1 MLPSAGLAHPTL
13 VEIDFRSTGL
23 VIMKILRSLI
33 VPVLVAASSALV
45 AQPPAP
51 QPVPVPAVAP
61 KATTQ
66 AAAPVAAAKAE
77 KVPDRTDAY
86 YHFQLGHMYEEMAA
100 TTGRGEDAARAIAEY
115 KSAIAADPGSSY
127 LASALADIYARA
139 GQIRDAVLTATDIIS
154 RDPDNLEARRL
165 LGRIYLRS
173 IGDQQGSSKESS
185 NILHLAIEQFEA
197 IVRLDPKSMEDHLL
211 LGRLYRLN
219 NETAKAEVEIRVAV
233 KLQPASEEAVT
244 TLAIL
249 YNEEG
254 DTARAA
260 DILTSVPE
268 DQRSP
273 RVYTVLGYTLEQR
286 KEFKKAVEAYRQAV
300 KLDPDNLD
308 AVRGLAEN
316 LLNDNQP
323 EAALEQLNLIAA
335 SDPQDAQTFLRIS
348 EIYRHEGQYTKAYDA
363 LKKSLAAAP
372 DSMEAKYNL
381 AVVEEALGQFDES
394 AAQLRDLLVASEKP
408 EGRANEHDLNNRA
421 IFLERL
427 GTVYRDQ
434 AKTKLA
440 VEAFHKM
447 TELGDEFASRGYQ
460 QIIETYRDVHDN
472 PAATEAAREGAKVLP
487 KDRSL
492 QLALA
497 QQEADSGK
505 PDEAIARVRAMLN
518 GKPSEDRE
526 AWINMAQIE
535 SRLRHYGEAEKAVA
549 HALELSQKPEEREFI
564 NFLAGSIYE
573 RQKKYEEAESY
584 FRKVLADDPR
594 NAAALNY
601 LGYMLVDHGTRLEEA
616 LAMIRKAVSLD
627 PQNAAY
633 LDSLGWAYFRL
644 GRYEEAESELRKAS
658 ERLESD
664 PTVHQHLGD
673 LYQKTNRLKLAVAEW
688 ERSLEEWK
696 KSVPADQDASEI
708 AKTQKKL
715 DGAKVKL
722 AKHGEQPA
730 Q

>member
-33 VPVLVAASSALV
+33 VPVLVAASSAV
-45 AQPPAP
+45 FAQAPAP
-51 QPVPVPAVAP
+51 QPAPQPAAAP
-61 KATTQ
+61 KAVTP
-66 AAAPVAAAKAE
+66 AAAPVAAKAE
-77 KVPDRTDAY
+77 KVPDRTEAY

-100 TTGRGEDAARAIAEY
+100 TTGRGEDAAKAIAEY
-115 KSAIAADPGSSY
+115 KLAIAADPGSTY

-165 LGRIYLRS
+165 LGRVYLRS

-244 TLAIL
+244 TLAVL

-268 DQRSP
+268 EHRSP
-273 RVYTVLGYTLEQR
+273 RIYTVLGYTLEQR

-323 EAALEQLNLIAA
+323 AAALEQLNLIAA
-335 SDPQDAQTFLRIS
+335 SDPQDAQTFLRMS
-348 EIYRHEGQYTKAYDA
+348 EIYRHEGQYDKAYDA

-381 AVVEEALGQFDES
+381 AVVEEARGHFDES
-394 AAQLRDLLVASEKP
+394 ATLLRELLAASDKP

-434 AKTKLA
+434 NKTKPA
-440 VEAFHKM
+440 VEAFHRM

-472 PAATEAAREGAKVLP
+472 PSATEAAREGAKLLP

-505 PDEAIARVRAMLN
+505 ADEAIARVRAMLD
-518 GKPSEDRE
+518 GKPADDRE
-526 AWINMAQIE
+526 VWINIAQIE

-573 RQKKYEEAESY
+573 RQKKYDEAESY
-584 FRKVLADDPR
+584 FRKVLADDAR

-601 LGYMLVDHGTRLEEA
+601 LGYMLVDHGTRLDEA

-696 KSVPADQDASEI
+696 KSVPADQDAAEI

>member
-1 MLPSAGLAHPTL
+1 
-13 VEIDFRSTGL
+13 
-23 VIMKILRSLI
+23 MKILRSLI
-33 VPVLVAASSALV
+33 VPALVAASSALFAQAPP
-45 AQPPAP
+45 AQPAPAP
-51 QPVPVPAVAP
+51 ATAP
-61 KATTQ
+61 KAAAP
-66 AAAPVAAAKAE
+66 AAAPVAAPKAAKAE
-77 KVPDRTDAY
+77 KVPDRTEAY

-100 TTGRGEDAARAIAEY
+100 STGRSEDAARAIAEY

-244 TLAIL
+244 TLAVL

-286 KEFKKAVEAYRQAV
+286 KEYKKAVEAYRQAV

-316 LLNDNQP
+316 LLNDSQP

-335 SDPQDAQTFLRIS
+335 SDPQDAQTFLHIS
-348 EIYRHEGQYTKAYDA
+348 EIYRREGQYNKAYDA

-394 AAQLRDLLVASEKP
+394 AAQLRELLAASA
-408 EGRANEHDLNNRA
+408 R
-421 IFLERL
+421 RL
-427 GTVYRDQ
+427 
-434 AKTKLA
+434 
-440 VEAFHKM
+440 
-447 TELGDEFASRGYQ
+447 
-460 QIIETYRDVHDN
+460 
-472 PAATEAAREGAKVLP
+472 P
-487 KDRSL
+487 
-492 QLALA
+492 
-497 QQEADSGK
+497 
-505 PDEAIARVRAMLN
+505 
-518 GKPSEDRE
+518 
-526 AWINMAQIE
+526 
-535 SRLRHYGEAEKAVA
+535 
-549 HALELSQKPEEREFI
+549 
-564 NFLAGSIYE
+564 
-573 RQKKYEEAESY
+573 
-584 FRKVLADDPR
+584 
-594 NAAALNY
+594 
-601 LGYMLVDHGTRLEEA
+601 
-616 LAMIRKAVSLD
+616 
-627 PQNAAY
+627 
-633 LDSLGWAYFRL
+633 
-644 GRYEEAESELRKAS
+644 
-658 ERLESD
+658 
-664 PTVHQHLGD
+664 
-673 LYQKTNRLKLAVAEW
+673 
-688 ERSLEEWK
+688 
-696 KSVPADQDASEI
+696 
-708 AKTQKKL
+708 
-715 DGAKVKL
+715 
-722 AKHGEQPA
+722 
-730 Q
+730 